1 MMSNSTRIYYI
12 LGLLSALFVLPAKA
26 QQDPLLGHYMYNTLA
41 LNPAYA
47 GTAGLGGH
55 LQLTPSFGF
64 IWYQSGSSGY
74 FVSNRPGGKGQDDL
88 YAFESSRG
96 LNLVLIQGKVLNE
109 ESGEPEAAV
118 DIQVLLPNQ
127 GSYQQTVSAE
137 DGSFSLLLWGDTS
150 YTFTFN
156 KEGFMRQQKSGA
168 ARALSLPV
176 VLTPVITEQPEIPE
190 ETETPKDSLL
200 HLNNQWF

>member
-1 MMSNSTRIYYI
+1 MTDYEAPYFKHYI
-12 LGLLSALFVLPAKA
+12 ADFDALACWKQQGRQTIHLNRNGAFGSCSCRFARFSFCPHSIHLLSQPRRHQRRLDHPGHHRRWPKRSMDLQP
-26 QQDPLLGHYMYNTLA
+26 LGH
-41 LNPAYA
+41 
-47 GTAGLGGH
+47 
-55 LQLTPSFGF
+55 SGF
-64 IWYQSGSSGY
+64 S
-74 FVSNRPGGKGQDDL
+74 
-88 YAFESSRG
+88 
-96 LNLVLIQGKVLNE
+96 LNLVLIQGKVLNK

-150 YTFTFN
+150 YTFTYN
-156 KEGFMRQQKSGA
+156 KEGFMRQQKSEA